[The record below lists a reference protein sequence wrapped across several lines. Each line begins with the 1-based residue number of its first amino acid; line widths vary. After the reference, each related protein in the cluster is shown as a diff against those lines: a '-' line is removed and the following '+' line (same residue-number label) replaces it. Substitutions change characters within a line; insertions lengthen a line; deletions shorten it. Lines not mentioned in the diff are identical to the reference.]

1 MKTSNLIFASAV
13 TMVISVFAVA
23 AVADSTDANCEF
35 YSHGDKKKDR
45 TGSCT
50 FSQRQGYIDITL
62 SNGKTYSLKPGE
74 KAGHYKD
81 QEDHKV
87 VREEAS
93 GDKQVYQWDQKKIV
107 VHFK

>member
-1 MKTSNLIFASAV
+1 MKTSKLIFAS
-13 TMVISVFAVA
+13 VFAMVTTVFAGA
-23 AVADSTDANCEF
+23 AAADSADANCEF

-45 TGSCT
+45 TGPCT

-62 SNGKTYSLKPGE
+62 SNGKTYSLSPGE

-87 VREEAS
+87 VREEAGGS
-93 GDKQVYQWDQKKIV
+93 QQVYKWDQKKIV
-107 VHFK
+107 VHFN

>member
-1 MKTSNLIFASAV
+1 VKTSNLIFASVLTVAV
-13 TMVISVFAVA
+13 SVFASVA
-23 AVADSTDANCEF
+23 SADSADANCEF

-45 TGSCT
+45 TGPCT

-74 KAGHYKD
+74 KAGHFKD

-87 VREEAS
+87 VREEVS
-93 GDKQVYQWDQKKIV
+93 GNKQVYQWDQKKIV
-107 VHFK
+107 VQFK